1 MHYPQTAKNIF
12 LGPDG
17 VIITFNRK
25 PDPHIMKK
33 VLLLLLLTVTL
44 AAHAQKVIDIS
55 YSVDNQGRY
64 VFTANNKA
72 WCTYVLRIDFPTLDN
87 LKADHSLP
95 YDVELKPGPAKIIT
109 LSVIDKARDTKL
121 NYKSSNRKGLL
132 NPVVNVNFT
141 YLLPT
146 GPGIE
151 TQAYRIPNKP
161 AGSTVGGQDSGYSVR
176 LRAKQGDTIYA
187 ARRGVVS
194 ALDVSNTE
202 NDAGATTT
210 TNWNFVEIFHADGS
224 FAEYGILKK
233 DGALVK
239 SGQTV
244 EAGAPIGIVGGDQYG
259 RGSEIRFNV
268 TYYPGVPNTQIPLQF
283 WTKGNGKGPLKQGA
297 FYTSEFT
304 KALLTAETA
313 KARAGAGKSP
323 AKKPVTRH

>member
-1 MHYPQTAKNIF
+1 
-12 LGPDG
+12 
-17 VIITFNRK
+17 
-25 PDPHIMKK
+25 MKK
-33 VLLLLLLTVTL
+33 AVLFLLFL
-44 AAHAQKVIDIS
+44 AAFGARAQKIIDIS

-72 WCTYVLRIDFPTLDN
+72 FCTYVLRIDFPTLDN
-87 LKADHSLP
+87 LRADHSLP
-95 YDVELKPGPAKIIT
+95 YEVELKPGPVKILT
-109 LSVIDKARDTKL
+109 LSPIEKGKDTKL
-121 NYKSSNRKGLL
+121 NYKSTNRKGLL
-132 NPVVNVNFT
+132 NPVVNPNFT

-161 AGSTVGGQDSGYSVR
+161 AGSTPGGQDSGYSVR

-187 ARRGVVS
+187 ARRGIVS
-194 ALDVSNTE
+194 AVDAGNSE

-239 SGQTV
+239 PGQTV

-259 RGSEIRFNV
+259 RGSEIRFSV
-268 TYYPGVPNTQIPLQF
+268 SYYSGAPNTQIPLQF
-283 WTKGNGKGPLKQGA
+283 WTKGNGKGQLKQGA

-304 KALLTAETA
+304 KALLTAE
-313 KARAGAGKSP
+313 
-323 AKKPVTRH
+323 KKPKPPSHRP

>member
-1 MHYPQTAKNIF
+1 
-12 LGPDG
+12 
-17 VIITFNRK
+17 
-25 PDPHIMKK
+25 MKK
-33 VLLLLLLTVTL
+33 ALLPVLLAVTFG
-44 AAHAQKVIDIS
+44 AHAQKVIDIS

-87 LKADHSLP
+87 LRADHPLP

-109 LSVIDKARDTKL
+109 LSVIDKGKDVKL

-132 NPVVNVNFT
+132 SPLVNPNFT

-151 TQAYRIPNKP
+151 TQAYRVPNKP

-176 LRAKQGDTIYA
+176 LRAKPGDTLYA

-194 ALDVSNTE
+194 AMDVSNTE

-239 SGQTV
+239 SGQMV

-259 RGSEIRFNV
+259 RGSEIRFAV

-283 WTKGNGKGPLKQGA
+283 WTKGKGKGPLTQGA
-297 FYTSEFT
+297 YYTSEFT
-304 KALLTAETA
+304 KALVNAETPRG
-313 KARAGAGKSP
+313 KAGTGKGKKPAGK
-323 AKKPVTRH
+323 H

>member
-1 MHYPQTAKNIF
+1 MRTILPLF
-12 LGPDG
+12 LLF
-17 VIITFNRK
+17 T
-25 PDPHIMKK
+25 
-33 VLLLLLLTVTL
+33 LTGQ
-44 AAHAQKVIDIS
+44 AQKIIDVT
-55 YSVDNQGRY
+55 YTLDNQGRY
-64 VFTANNKA
+64 IFTANNRA
-72 WCTYVLRIDFPTLDN
+72 WCTYVLRIDVPTMDN
-87 LKADHSLP
+87 LRADHALP
-95 YDVELKPGPAKIIT
+95 YDIELKSGGPVKILT
-109 LSVIDKARDTKL
+109 LSPVDKGKDTKL
-121 NYKSSNRKGLL
+121 NYKSTNRKGLL
-132 NPVVNVNFT
+132 NPVVNPNFI

-161 AGSTVGGQDSGYSVR
+161 ATPDSGYAVR

-210 TNWNFVEIFHADGS
+210 TSSNFVEVFHADGS
-224 FAEYGILKK
+224 FAEYGVLKK

-239 SGQTV
+239 PGQTV

-259 RGSEIRFNV
+259 RGSDIRLSV
-268 TYYPGVPNTQIPLQF
+268 TYYPGTANSNIPLLF
-283 WTKGNGKGPLKQGA
+283 WTKGNGKGQLKQGA

-313 KARAGAGKSP
+313 K
-323 AKKPVTRH
+323 KPIKH